1 MRHPRP
7 AMPDADA
14 LSPDR
19 ALLRLPEEAL
29 LPSYAAALA
38 EGLVP
43 DGGGL
48 PPEKGLMAHLRS
60 LNDPET
66 PVRLP
71 DGGFTRKVPGTHFWL
86 AAGDMFIGTV
96 NCRYALTPYLRR
108 RGGHVGYA
116 VRPGLR
122 GRGFAT
128 RGLALALAHMRER
141 GFERVLLTCRSDNT
155 PSRRAIERAG
165 GMLEDEAPDAVSG
178 ELVRRYWIAL
188 RAVPALPPP
197 GGQPEVLDPEAGA
210 A

>member
-1 MRHPRP
+1 
-7 AMPDADA
+7 MPHTAT

-19 ALLRLPEEAL
+19 AALRLPQPEL

-38 EGLVP
+38 EGFVA
-43 DGGGL
+43 DSGSL
-48 PPEKGLMAHLRS
+48 PPEEGLLAHMTS

-71 DGGFTRKVPGTHFWL
+71 DGSFARKVPCTHFWL
-86 AAGDMFIGTV
+86 AIGDMFIGTV

-141 GFERVLLTCRSDNT
+141 GFERVLLTCRPDNT

-165 GMLEDEAPDAVSG
+165 GVLEDEAPDAVSG

-188 RAVPALPPP
+188 GEGPALPPSD
-197 GGQPEVLDPEAGA
+197 PEALDPEPGA

>member
-1 MRHPRP
+1 
-7 AMPDADA
+7 MPDAA
-14 LSPDR
+14 TLSPDR
-19 ALLRLPEEAL
+19 ASLRLPQTDL

-38 EGLVP
+38 EGFVA

-48 PPEKGLMAHLRS
+48 PPEEGLLAHLTS

-71 DGGFTRKVPGTHFWL
+71 DGSVTRKVPGTHFWL
-86 AAGDMFIGTV
+86 AIGDTFIGTV
-96 NCRYALTPYLRR
+96 NCRYVLTPYLRR

-128 RGLALALAHMRER
+128 RGLALALAHMRGR
-141 GFERVLLTCRSDNT
+141 GFERVLLTCRPDNT

-165 GMLEDEAPDAVSG
+165 GVLEDEAPDAASG

-188 RAVPALPPP
+188 GEAPALPPSRP
-197 GGQPEVLDPEAGA
+197 GSA
-210 A
+210 